1 MKHFKGNETA
11 RMRSCVE
18 NSAELKNGNADDDNT
33 RTETGEDTV
42 DGKGGEIQ
50 T

>member
-18 NSAELKNGNADDDNT
+18 NSAELKNGKNADDDNT
-33 RTETGEDTV
+33 RTETGEDS
-42 DGKGGEIQ
+42 
-50 T
+50 

>member
-1 MKHFKGNETA
+1 
-11 RMRSCVE
+11 MRSCVE
-18 NSAELKNGNADDDNT
+18 NGVELKNGKNGDDDDT
-33 RTETGEDTV
+33 RTETGEDAV